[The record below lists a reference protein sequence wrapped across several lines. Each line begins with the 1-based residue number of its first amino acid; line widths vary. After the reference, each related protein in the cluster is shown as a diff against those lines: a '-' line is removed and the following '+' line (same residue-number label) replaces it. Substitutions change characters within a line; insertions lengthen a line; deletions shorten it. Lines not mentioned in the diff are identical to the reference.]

1 MKSIFIFILII
12 NGFLFSQSKD
22 PDLLLK
28 KVKEEFSKVKNYQV
42 DVNIKVDVDFIKVP
56 ETKAKIYFKQ
66 PDKIH
71 FDAEGFA
78 MLPKE
83 GINFS
88 PLSFL
93 KKNYTSIYEKE
104 ENIDGNPVSVI
115 KVIPSSEKGDIVL
128 TTLWID
134 QVENIIRKVEST
146 TKSNGTFTI
155 ELKYEDGKREFYL
168 PKAKIFS
175 FNIDKMNLPKAFNS
189 DTETETKKNLGKTT
203 TGKVFITYS
212 NYIINKGIPDNMF
225 EKKKK

>member
-1 MKSIFIFILII
+1 MLSG
-12 NGFLFSQSKD
+12 NLFSQSRD
-22 PDLLLK
+22 PDLILNR
-28 KVKEEFSKVKNYQV
+28 VKEVFGKIKDYQV

-71 FDAEGFA
+71 FDSEGFA

-83 GINFS
+83 GMNFS

-93 KKNYTSIYEKE
+93 KKSYTALYAKDD
-104 ENIDGNPVSVI
+104 NLNGHQVSVI

-128 TTLWID
+128 TTLWVD
-134 QVENIIRKVEST
+134 QSEYIIRKVEST

-155 ELKYEDGKREFYL
+155 DLNYDEGKKDYYL
-168 PKAKIFS
+168 PNLMIFG
-175 FNIDKMNLPKAFNS
+175 FNIDKMNLPRAFSGEAENES
-189 DTETETKKNLGKTT
+189 KKNIGKST
-203 TGKVFITYS
+203 TGRVYITYS
-212 NYIINKGIPDNMF
+212 NYIVNHGIPEKIF

>member
-168 PKAKIFS
+168 PKAMIFS

>member
-168 PKAKIFS
+168 PKAIIFS

>member
-1 MKSIFIFILII
+1 MKSIFIVILLF
-12 NGFLFSQSKD
+12 NGLVFSQSKD
-22 PDLLLK
+22 PDLILN
-28 KVKEEFSKVKNYQV
+28 KVKEEFTKVKDYQV

-71 FDAEGFA
+71 FDSEGFA

-83 GINFS
+83 GMNFS

-93 KKNYTSIYEKE
+93 KKDYTAIYEE
-104 ENIDGNPVSVI
+104 EDNINGHQVSVI
-115 KVIPSSEKGDIVL
+115 KIIPSSEKGDIVL

-134 QVENIIRKVEST
+134 QSENIIRKAEST

-155 ELKYEDGKREFYL
+155 ELKYEEGKREYYL
-168 PKAKIFS
+168 PQVMIFG
-175 FNIDKMNLPKAFNS
+175 FNVDKMNLPKGFNG
-189 DTETETKKNLGKTT
+189 ETETDSRKSIGKST
-203 TGKVFITYS
+203 TGRVYITYS
-212 NYIINKGIPDNMF
+212 NYSVNKGIPEKIF